1 MLWAISA
8 AAVAGIAA
16 AGVFAGLWWSLRCR
30 NACLSNALVRKEKVL
45 IDVKRDAEHWKH
57 EACLHLERERVA
69 NEQAQAFEESAKLME
84 EHLAAE
90 RGRADRLAGALRAAE
105 NHAEELQQQIK
116 TLLDRNGTKEMPP
129 KDISE
134 RMRREF
140 ENIMRYNG
148 TEEGQVELNG

>member
-16 AGVFAGLWWSLRCR
+16 AGVFGGLWWSLRCR
-30 NACLSNALVRKEKVL
+30 NACLSDAFVRKEKVL
-45 IDVKRDAEHWKH
+45 MDVKQDVEHWKH

-90 RGRADRLAGALRAAE
+90 RSRADRLEEALQKSEDECCTLRQRLHRME
-105 NHAEELQQQIK
+105 KPVEGKGMDRSESIK
-116 TLLDRNGTKEMPP
+116 RD
-129 KDISE
+129 
-134 RMRREF
+134 F

-148 TEEGQVELNG
+148 SDEGQVELNG